1 MRTLGRYIAGEVVK
15 GSLIAVLILLALL
28 NFFTF
33 ADELGDLGRGN
44 YGLASIVQYLILTSP
59 RNFYELMP
67 SAALV
72 GSLVTLGALANNR
85 ELVAMQAAG
94 ASRLRI
100 IAAVLGGGMLL
111 VFISL
116 GIGEYVA
123 PVAERAAHTLKATAL
138 QKQIASRTKYGFWVR
153 DGNVFINI
161 RQIER
166 PESLGD
172 INIFKLDDTQKLH
185 SATHADTAIYDGRQ
199 WRLDNIRESQFL
211 SGGIAT
217 EQKAYADWSSV
228 LAPNL
233 LNAFVISP
241 ENLSAYE
248 LARYINYLK
257 ENGQQSAYVE
267 LAFWGR
273 IVNPIV
279 TLVMLLVAAPFVLP
293 VRREVGMGQRI
304 VVGVIIGLGFY
315 LFDRTFGHLGL
326 IYEMNPIFA
335 AFFPTLLALT
345 GALVAIFRLR
355 LT

>member
-1 MRTLGRYIAGEVVK
+1 MRTLSRYIAGEVVK

-33 ADELGDLGRGN
+33 ADELGDLGQGN
-44 YGLASIVQYLILTSP
+44 YSLASIAQYLILTSP

-94 ASRLRI
+94 ISRLRI
-100 IAAVLGGGMLL
+100 IVAVLTGGMVL
-111 VFISL
+111 VLISL

-153 DGNVFINI
+153 DGDVFINI

-166 PESLGD
+166 PENLGD
-172 INIFKLDDTQKLH
+172 INIFRLDEAQKLR
-185 SATHADTAIYDGRQ
+185 SATHADTAVYDGKQ
-199 WRLDNIRESQFL
+199 WRLDNIRESQF
-211 SGGIAT
+211 SAEGILT
-217 EQKAYADWSSV
+217 EHKSRADWSSV

-248 LARYINYLK
+248 LARYIDYLK
-257 ENGQQSAYVE
+257 ENEQQSASVE

-273 IVNPIV
+273 IVNPVV

-335 AFFPTLLALT
+335 ALFPTLLALT
-345 GALVAIFRLR
+345 GALIAIFRLR
-355 LT
+355 LA